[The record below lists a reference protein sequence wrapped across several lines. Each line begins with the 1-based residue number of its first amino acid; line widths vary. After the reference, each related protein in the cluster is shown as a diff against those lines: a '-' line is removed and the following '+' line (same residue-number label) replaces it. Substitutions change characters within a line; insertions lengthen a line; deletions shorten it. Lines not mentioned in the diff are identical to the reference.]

1 MTSTSRS
8 RAAPVS
14 APSGD
19 RAGWRSVTGPPRVS
33 AAWVSVTGPPRA
45 PAGWLSVTGP
55 PRAPAGWLSVTGPPR
70 VPARP
75 SALRGELGLGR
86 RRGRGR
92 RRRGQRRRGRDDR
105 QRAVVHLP
113 ILRVDLDVQALRGHA
128 LAVIELRADDLDPRL
143 GTWQRSPVEPE
154 DEIAL
159 DSLVPAQVRQHIRGD
174 AVGHGKLD
182 ERGSGAP
189 GLAREDGK
197 RPLALPGG
205 HEHVVADGELVTDL
219 EPQQPPQ

>member
-14 APSGD
+14 APSGG
-19 RAGWRSVTGPPRVS
+19 RAGWLSVTGPPRVP

-45 PAGWLSVTGP
+45 PAGWLLVTGSP
-55 PRAPAGWLSVTGPPR
+55 Y
-70 VPARP
+70 VPARRP
-75 SALRGELGLGR
+75 SALRGELGLRR

-128 LAVIELRADDLDPRL
+128 FTVIELRADDLDPRL
-143 GTWQRSPVEPE
+143 GTWQRSPVEPD

-159 DSLVPAQVRQHIRGD
+159 DGLVPAQVRQHIRGD

-219 EPQQPPQ
+219 EPQQPPQDLARRLRRREL

>member
-1 MTSTSRS
+1 RPVPGPPAG
-8 RAAPVS
+8 RAGRPPAPG
-14 APSGD
+14 PPRG
-19 RAGWRSVTGPPRVS
+19 RAGWLPVAGPPRVP
-33 AAWVSVTGPPRA
+33 AAWVSVTGPPRS
-45 PAGWLSVTGP
+45 PAGWLLVTGSP
-55 PRAPAGWLSVTGPPR
+55 C
-70 VPARP
+70 VPARRP

-113 ILRVDLDVQALRGHA
+113 ILRVDLEVQALGGHA
-128 LAVIELRADDLDPRL
+128 VTVIELRADDLDPRL
-143 GTWQRSPVEPE
+143 GTWHRSPVEPD

-159 DSLVPAQVRQHIRGD
+159 DGLVPAQVRQHIRGD

-182 ERGSGAP
+182 ERWSGAP

-197 RPLALPGG
+197 RPPALPGG

-219 EPQQPPQ
+219 

>member
-33 AAWVSVTGPPRA
+33 AAWV
-45 PAGWLSVTGP
+45 SVTGP

-128 LAVIELRADDLDPRL
+128 FTVIELRADDLDPRL
-143 GTWQRSPVEPE
+143 GTWQRSPVEPD

-159 DSLVPAQVRQHIRGD
+159 DGLVPAQVRQHIRGD

-197 RPLALPGG
+197 
-205 HEHVVADGELVTDL
+205 
-219 EPQQPPQ
+219 